1 MLNVFKAP
9 LRLLCQISLSIRD
22 SSLCLIKT
30 HLVTL
35 NAGIYRITLRIYYYF
50 LRFCTMLTAKQEL
63 RVMRIRPLHITP
75 GFPSSMSC
83 CVILNGSD

>member
-1 MLNVFKAP
+1 MLKVFKAP
-9 LRLLCQISLSIRD
+9 LRLICKVSLPIRD
-22 SSLCLIKT
+22 SSLCLIKM

-35 NAGIYRITLRIYYYF
+35 NAGSCRITLRTYYYF
-50 LRFCTMLTAKQEL
+50 LRFCAMLTAKQKL

-83 CVILNGSD
+83 CVILNGSY